1 MAVLIS
7 FFIIV
12 VLFIP
17 GYFYYHLCAQEAKDI
32 GGVKKDNRDIFK
44 ALLDDSMQ
52 GHNIP
57 GILAQGRELAD
68 IKVRSK
74 DELAVLQKV
83 KSMADVYAAI
93 P

>member
-1 MAVLIS
+1 LAVLIS

-83 KSMADVYAAI
+83 KSMADVDAAI